1 MIRMG
6 TLAAALA
13 IAPAMIH
20 AEGRDTFREFVKE
33 KGDAVIAI
41 ELVMNV
47 KVSRGSQQSDSE
59 RKSEII
65 GFVIDE
71 QGLLVTSL
79 SQIDPGAF
87 YSRFSGDEDSYVTRN
102 KKITYLM
109 PDNREIE
116 ATVVLRDPDLDLAFL
131 KPMDAVEKPFVHISL
146 DHSGDAQ
153 ILDDVYT
160 MSRMGRIARR
170 EIAAMSGEIQAI
182 VQRPRKFYIPHSE
195 ITTAKTGAP
204 VFLEDGRIIGMN
216 GMYIFPGGSRSLGTS
231 DEPVLFVIRPTADIA
246 EVAAQARD
254 IAPRPLEDAA
264 APAEE
269 TTTEETPLE

>member
-6 TLAAALA
+6 TLATALA
-13 IAPAMIH
+13 LAPAITN
-20 AEGRDTFREFVKE
+20 ADGRDTFREFVKE

-41 ELVMNV
+41 ELVMSV
-47 KVSRGSQQSDSE
+47 KVSRGGQQSDSE
-59 RKSEII
+59 QKSEII

-71 QGLLVTSL
+71 EGLVVTSL
-79 SQIDPGAF
+79 SQVDPGAF
-87 YSRFSGDEDSYVTRN
+87 YARFSGDEDSYVTRN
-102 KKITYLM
+102 RKITYLM

-131 KPMDAVEKPFVHISL
+131 KPMDAVEEPFVHISL
-146 DHSGDAQ
+146 DHSGDAE
-153 ILDDVYT
+153 ILEDVYT

-170 EIAAMSGEIQAI
+170 EIAAMSGEIQGI

-195 ITTAKTGAP
+195 ITTAQTGAP
-204 VFLEDGRIIGMN
+204 VFLEDGRLIGMN

-231 DEPVLFVIRPTADIA
+231 DEPVLFVIRPTQDIA

-254 IAPRPLEDAA
+254 IAPRPLEDT

-269 TTTEETPLE
+269 TATEETPLE